1 MKKNFVLFSA
11 IVGGAFFFQGCQN
24 VEEAVNKAKEEAKA
38 ECEAKVEALTTEW
51 TGNLDLVSGE
61 RDSLQAVLD
70 SIYAPKETA
79 AAAPRKP
86 AAKKPATTTTTKTTP
101 EPTSPK
107 LDVGQQSGGKDKLDV
122 GQKSGGTG
130 KLKVN

>member
-11 IVGGAFFFQGCQN
+11 IVGGAFLFQGCQN
-24 VEEAVNKAKEEAKA
+24 VEEAVNKAKEEVKA
-38 ECEAKVEALTTEW
+38 EYEAKIEALTTEW
-51 TGNLDLVSGE
+51 TGNLDLVTGE
-61 RDSLQAVLD
+61 KDSLQAVLD

-79 AAAPRKP
+79 SVTKKP
-86 AAKKPATTTTTKTTP
+86 AAKKPATPTKAP
-101 EPTSPK
+101 ETAPANPK

-122 GQKSGGTG
+122 GQKSGGSG

>member
-1 MKKNFVLFSA
+1 MKKNFILFSA

-24 VEEAVNKAKEEAKA
+24 VEEAVSKAKEEVKV
-38 ECEAKVEALTTEW
+38 EYEAKIEALTTEW
-51 TGNLDLVSGE
+51 QGNLDLVTGQK
-61 RDSLQAVLD
+61 DSLQAVLD
-70 SIYAPKETA
+70 SLLAPKETPVA
-79 AAAPRKP
+79 SVRKP
-86 AAKKPATTTTTKTTP
+86 APKKPAPAPKKT

-107 LDVGQQSGGKDKLDV
+107 VDVGQQSGGKDKLDV

>member
-24 VEEAVNKAKEEAKA
+24 VEEAVSKAKEEVKA
-38 ECEAKVEALTTEW
+38 EYEAKLEALTTEW
-51 TGNLDLVSGE
+51 TGNLDLVTGE

-79 AAAPRKP
+79 SAAKKP
-86 AAKKPATTTTTKTTP
+86 AAKKPATTTTSTP

-122 GQKSGGTG
+122 GQKSGGSG

>member
-24 VEEAVNKAKEEAKA
+24 VEEAVNKAKEEVKA
-38 ECEAKVEALTTEW
+38 EYEAKMEALTIEW
-51 TGNLDLVSGE
+51 TGNLDLVSGQ

-79 AAAPRKP
+79 SGTRKP
-86 AAKKPATTTTTKTTP
+86 AAKKPATTTKAP
-101 EPTSPK
+101 EPTNPK